1 MKKLLPLGVGCIL
14 SIGLLIS
21 VELFLRWEEK
31 RNQPIESRA
40 CRRFSPELH
49 HELIPKTICRSRYSE
64 WNTTFSVNELGF
76 RDQEVADPKPPD
88 EFRVLLLGDSFI
100 EGESVE
106 VYETSSWRLEQELQ
120 KEMNRPVD
128 VINMGVMSYSA
139 IQYERLLKKWVD
151 QLQPDFVIVAVD
163 MSDFQNDYSYSFD
176 LDEEGQ
182 FRNILFQQ
190 QMGVPHVALPGV
202 SGQLKFW
209 LRTHS
214 VLYATMADRTKQL
227 VRKAFSIPEPTVFLI
242 NDPKSDPHYVTRS
255 EENARD
261 PLMWEQFGSSMR
273 SINTLFNVKKIP
285 WVAVIYPYG
294 HQAAPD
300 EWAVGREKNGFERGI
315 VYPSTSQA
323 LLFQYGNYYGFHVT
337 SLVPAFQ
344 QAAKESEQHLF
355 WPYDGHFTPKGHEVL
370 AEELVSVI
378 LEPSS
383 FKERAGR

>member
-1 MKKLLPLGVGCIL
+1 MKNVTLIGAALLMIVIA
-14 SIGLLIS
+14 IMIS
-21 VELFLRWEEK
+21 EIVLRWQATLQE
-31 RNQPIESRA
+31 PIETRA

-49 HELIPKTICRSRYSE
+49 HELIPKTTCRSRYSE
-64 WNTTFSVNELGF
+64 WDTTFSVNELGF
-76 RDQEVADPKPPD
+76 RDQDVADTKPPD

-106 VYETSSWRLEQELQ
+106 VYETSSWRLEQELR

-202 SGQLKFW
+202 SGQLKYW

-214 VLYATMADRTKQL
+214 VLYATIADRTKQL
-227 VRKAFSIPEPTVFLI
+227 LRRAFSIPEPTVFLI
-242 NDPKSDPHYVTRS
+242 NDPKSDPHYATRS
-255 EENARD
+255 DENARD
-261 PLMWEQFGSSMR
+261 PLMWEQSR
-273 SINTLFNVKKIP
+273 KSILNIRDFLGEKNIP
-285 WVAVIYPYG
+285 WFAVIYPYG

-300 EWAVGREKNGFERGI
+300 EWAIGRLKNGFESGKI
-315 VYPSTSQA
+315 YPTTA
-323 LLFQYGNYYGFHVT
+323 ADLLVEFGERNGFPAVN
-337 SLVPAFQ
+337 LVPTFQ
-344 QAAKESEQHLF
+344 SAAKESGEFLY
-355 WPYDGHFTPKGHEVL
+355 WPYDGHFTPKGHEVM